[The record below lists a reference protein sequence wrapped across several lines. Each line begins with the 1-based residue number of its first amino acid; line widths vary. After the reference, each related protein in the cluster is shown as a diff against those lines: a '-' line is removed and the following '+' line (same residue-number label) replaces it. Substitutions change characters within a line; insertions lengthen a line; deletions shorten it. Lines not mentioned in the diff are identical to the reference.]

1 MEKFEEIKALI
12 EACNEDVDKFYVKG
26 NKAAAV
32 RIRKTMQDIKNLAQE
47 VRIHVQETKNSLK
60 YKYRSPKKRLP
71 SRRSFFVLKISLALL
86 KHLFILS
93 I

>member
-32 RIRKTMQDIKNLAQE
+32 RIRKTMQDIKNLILIME
-47 VRIHVQETKNSLK
+47 WMFCWKN
-60 YKYRSPKKRLP
+60 
-71 SRRSFFVLKISLALL
+71 IN
-86 KHLFILS
+86 
-93 I
+93 

>member
-12 EACNEDVDKFYVKG
+12 EACTEDVDKFYVKG

-47 VRIHVQETKNSLK
+47 VD
-60 YKYRSPKKRLP
+60 YMFKRL
-71 SRRSFFVLKISLALL
+71 RIIS
-86 KHLFILS
+86 K
-93 I
+93 

>member
-32 RIRKTMQDIKNLAQE
+32 RIRKTMQDIKNLAQD
-47 VRIHVQETKNSLK
+47 VRKEIQTQKNS
-60 YKYRSPKKRLP
+60 
-71 SRRSFFVLKISLALL
+71 VLA
-86 KHLFILS
+86 
-93 I
+93 